1 MEKNAIHLEN
11 IPLSE
16 LTTIGIG
23 GLAKR
28 VSYPMQTQTLIE
40 EVEACQK
47 RGEPFF
53 LLGNG
58 SNVLASDHG
67 FQGTVFVV
75 KHLRD
80 VVRQGES
87 LTVGAGVSVGQLM
100 RFCLEHSLSGWE
112 FMAGIPATIGGLT
125 AMNAGACG
133 FVMSDIVHCVTII
146 ERGVPTEIPLE
157 RCGFGQKTS
166 RFLKNG
172 EVILSVKLDLHT
184 AERETI
190 EGNLKRCM
198 QRRSHL
204 PKGKSMGCV
213 FQNTAGRSAGSL
225 ISCLGLC
232 GFRIGDALIAH
243 THGNFILNVAH
254 AAERDVCALIDVM
267 KNTVLREFGIEL
279 KEEIRYLR

>member
-28 VSYPMQTQTLIE
+28 VSYPMRTETLIE
-40 EVEACQK
+40 EILTCQK
-47 RGEPFF
+47 RGEKYV

-67 FQGTVFVV
+67 FQGTVFVA
-75 KHLRD
+75 KHLREI
-80 VVRQGES
+80 VRQGEA
-87 LTVGAGVSVGQLM
+87 LTVGAGVTVGQLM
-100 RFCLEHSLSGWE
+100 RFCLEQSLSGWE
-112 FMAGIPATIGGLT
+112 FLAGIPATMGGLT

-133 FVMSDIVHCVTII
+133 SVMSDIVQCVIII
-146 ERGVPTEIPLE
+146 EQGNPTEIPRE
-157 RCGFGQKTS
+157 RCDFEQKSS
-166 RFLKNG
+166 RFLQKR
-172 EVILSVKLDLHT
+172 EVILSVKLNLHK
-184 AERETI
+184 AERKEI
-190 EGNLKRCM
+190 EDNLMRCM

-232 GFRIGDALIAH
+232 GFRIGDALISH
-243 THGNFILNVAH
+243 THGNFILNVNH
-254 AAERDVCALIDVM
+254 ATERDVCALIDVM
-267 KNTVLREFGIEL
+267 RNTVLREFGIEL
-279 KEEIRYLR
+279 KEEIRHLR